1 MIESAASA
9 AFDCAR
15 LRDVA
20 LQQADPAWFEGLPAN
35 LVLRMRGSALGLRL
49 LARALAERPAAV
61 LFAEPVWPMP
71 AQANWL
77 FWPRAALDELA
88 LDLAALAL
96 SASIRATVRR
106 DAVLRL
112 RRVLGETRYTAALN
126 EPSGGVGPAGFQT
139 ALAAD
144 KTLQRYLAAQGQA
157 ELVAYA
163 GVLHPAC
170 VDRIR
175 LTYPP
180 TQAPV
185 QRQLDPMRVAAHLQH
200 LDSAGDPSAPGQV
213 ANG

>member
-1 MIESAASA
+1 MTETAAPV

-15 LRDVA
+15 LRAIA
-20 LQQADPAWFEGLPAN
+20 LEQADPAWFEEFPAN
-35 LVLRMRGSALGLRL
+35 LVLRMRGSVLGSRL

-71 AQANWL
+71 AQAGWL
-77 FWPRAALDELA
+77 LWPRAALDELA

-144 KTLQRYLAAQGQA
+144 KTLHRYLAVQGHA

-163 GVLHPAC
+163 GTLHPAC
-170 VDRIR
+170 ADRVR
-175 LTYPP
+175 LSFPP

-185 QRQLDPMRVAAHLQH
+185 QRQLDPLRVAAHLQQ
-200 LDSAGDPSAPGQV
+200 LDSVGDPSAPGQV